1 MLNGA
6 ALFST
11 QVIDCARTNSQSK
24 KQNIKLPNDLAAQPL
39 TGLGTA
45 IVFICGM
52 LRFTDIMSSKLK
64 AGKIP
69 AVQNVACILVPRVHL
84 DSLESDVLVFTQ
96 FCYGYSYDFIMLV
109 SRCIN

>member
-1 MLNGA
+1 MLKGG

-52 LRFTDIMSSKLK
+52 FRFADIMSSKLK

-69 AVQNVACILVPRVHL
+69 AVKNVACILVPRVHL
-84 DSLESDVLVFTQ
+84 CVYVPIDFEQTNERTQ
-96 FCYGYSYDFIMLV
+96 TQNIK
-109 SRCIN
+109 RC